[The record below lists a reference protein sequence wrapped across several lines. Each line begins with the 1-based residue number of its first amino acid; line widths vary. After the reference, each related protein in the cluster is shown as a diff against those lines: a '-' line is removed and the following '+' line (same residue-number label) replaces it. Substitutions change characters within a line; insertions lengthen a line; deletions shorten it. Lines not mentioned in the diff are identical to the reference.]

1 MRIAIIGQSNFAS
14 DVLEII
20 LGLPE
25 KPVVVGVFT
34 IPDKG
39 NREDV
44 LCNQSCLQLVLG
56 LIIFYLILF
65 LTAITAKKYNIP
77 VFKFAAWRKKGV
89 ALPEVLEQ
97 YRSVKANLNVL
108 PYCSQFIPMEVI
120 DGAEHGS
127 IAYHPSILPRHRGAS
142 AISWTL
148 IEGDE
153 LGGFTIFWADDGLDT
168 GPILLQRE
176 CKVEI
181 TDTLDSLY
189 KRFLYPEGVKAMGE
203 AVKMIING
211 TAPKITQPTEGATY
225 DPAMFREEN
234 QVLKFDGKT
243 GRQIYNFIRGLDST
257 PGALVYAVDDE
268 QETTAIRLFAAELLT
283 NEIPSGGKVVKFK
296 DEEAIKEGIIHDN
309 GLIIVGIDNQAVNV
323 QRLKVGNR
331 FLPASRYF
339 DQSNNETIVLD
350 LTPEEEQI
358 KEATKEIW
366 NNILKIEILDE
377 VDFFASGAG
386 SMDVVRLVEEV
397 KVLIK
402 IEELEN
408 EVVFLS
414 PTFVEFMSTVITIKR
429 TGGSQAPITVNYK
442 GVVLNANNREINV
455 PTQMFINNEFIDA
468 ENGQCLDIINPT
480 NEEVLCK
487 VAAASVN
494 DVNKAVEA
502 AHSAFYGPWSQLSAR
517 QRGQLLFKLADL
529 MEQHKEELATIEAL
543 DSGAVYTL
551 ALKTHVGMSIESFR
565 YFAGWTDKIEG
576 STIPT
581 TAARPNNIL
590 TFTKREPIGP
600 CAIIIPWNYP
610 LMMLAWKTAPCLA
623 AGNTVV
629 IKPAQVCP
637 LTALKFAEL
646 SVRAGFPPGVIN
658 IVTGKGSLAGQAMS
672 THPLIRKLGFTGST
686 EVGKT
691 IMKSCAES
699 NLKKCS
705 LELGGKSPLIIF
717 GDCDLDKAVRIGAQ
731 SVFFNKGENCIAAGR
746 LFVDEMIH
754 DIFVER
760 VVADIKKMVIG
771 DPLNRSTSHG

>member
-1 MRIAIIGQSNFAS
+1 M
-14 DVLEII
+14 
-20 LGLPE
+20 
-25 KPVVVGVFT
+25 
-34 IPDKG
+34 
-39 NREDV
+39 
-44 LCNQSCLQLVLG
+44 
-56 LIIFYLILF
+56 
-65 LTAITAKKYNIP
+65 
-77 VFKFAAWRKKGV
+77 FKFAAWRKKGV
-89 ALPEVLEQ
+89 ALPEILEQ

-148 IEGDE
+148 IEGDDI
-153 LGGFTIFWADDGLDT
+153 GGFTIFWADDGLDT
-168 GPILLQRE
+168 GPILLTRE

-203 AVKMIING
+203 AVKMICTG

-234 QVLKFDGKT
+234 QVLKFEGKT
-243 GRQIYNFIRGLDST
+243 GKEIYNFIRGLDST
-257 PGALVYAVDDE
+257 PGALVYAIDDE
-268 QETTAIRLFAAELLT
+268 EEKTSVRLFAAELLKE
-283 NEIPSGGKVVKFK
+283 NVASGKVIKFK
-296 DEEAIKEGIIHDN
+296 DQETIKEGMIHEK
-309 GLIIVGIDNQAVNV
+309 GLVIVGTDNQAVNI
-323 QRLKVGNR
+323 QRLKVGSR
-331 FLPASRYF
+331 FMPASKYF
-339 DQSNNETIVLD
+339 DQTNNEALVLD
-350 LTPEEEQI
+350 LTSEEEQI
-358 KEATKEIW
+358 RDATKQIW
-366 NNILKIEILDE
+366 GNILKIEILDE
-377 VDFFASGAG
+377 VDFFACGAG

-397 KVLIK
+397 KELIK
-402 IEELEN
+402 VQNLEN

-414 PTFVEFMSTVITIKR
+414 PTFMEFISTIITIKR
-429 TGGSQAPITVNYK
+429 TGVTQAPITVNYK
-442 GVVLNANNREINV
+442 GIVLNANNREISV
-455 PTQMFINNEFIDA
+455 PTQMFINNEFVDA
-468 ENGQCLDIINPT
+468 ENNQCLDIINPA

-487 VAAASVN
+487 VAAATVN
-494 DVNKAVEA
+494 DVNKAVDA
-502 AHSAFYGPWSQLSAR
+502 AHTAFYGPWSQLSAR

-551 ALKTHVGMSIESFR
+551 ALKTHVGMSIESLR

-581 TAARPNNIL
+581 SAARPNNIL
-590 TFTKREPIGP
+590 TYTKREPIGP

-610 LMMLAWKTAPCLA
+610 LMMLAWKVAPCLA

-691 IMKSCAES
+691 IMKACAES

-717 GDCDLDKAVRIGAQ
+717 GDCDLDKAVRLGAQ

-746 LFVDEMIH
+746 LFIDETIH
-754 DIFVER
+754 DTFVER
-760 VVADIKKMVIG
+760 VVADIKKIVIG

>member
-1 MRIAIIGQSNFAS
+1 
-14 DVLEII
+14 
-20 LGLPE
+20 
-25 KPVVVGVFT
+25 
-34 IPDKG
+34 
-39 NREDV
+39 
-44 LCNQSCLQLVLG
+44 
-56 LIIFYLILF
+56 
-65 LTAITAKKYNIP
+65 
-77 VFKFAAWRKKGV
+77 
-89 ALPEVLEQ
+89 
-97 YRSVKANLNVL
+97 
-108 PYCSQFIPMEVI
+108 MEVI

-148 IEGDE
+148 IEGDTI
-153 LGGFTIFWADDGLDT
+153 GGFTIFWADDGLDT

-176 CKVEI
+176 CKVEL

-203 AVKMIING
+203 AVKLIVHG
-211 TAPKITQPTEGATY
+211 TAPKIVQPIEGATY

-234 QVLKFDGKT
+234 QVLKFEDRT
-243 GRQIYNFIRGLDST
+243 GAQIYNFIRGLDST
-257 PGALVYAVDDE
+257 PGALVYAVNE
-268 QETTAIRLFAAELLT
+268 EGEETAIRLFGAQLFSG
-283 NEIPSGGKVVKFK
+283 EIPSGQPVKL
-296 DEEAIKEGIIHDN
+296 KEGDKIIEGNVHEN
-309 GLIIVGIDNQAVNV
+309 GLLLIGKDNQAVNV
-323 QRLKVGNR
+323 QRLKIGNR
-331 FLPASRYF
+331 FVAASKYF
-339 DQSNNETIVLD
+339 DQQSSNEVVLD

-397 KVLIK
+397 KELIK
-402 IEELEN
+402 IEDLEN

-414 PTFVEFMSTVITIKR
+414 PTFIEFVSSVITIKR
-429 TGGSQAPITVNYK
+429 TGGNQVPIKVDYK
-442 GVVLNANNREINV
+442 GVILNANNREISV
-455 PTQMFINNEFIDA
+455 PTQMFINNEFVDA
-468 ENGQCLDIINPT
+468 ENNQCLDIINPT

-487 VAAASVN
+487 VAAASVS

-517 QRGQLLFKLADL
+517 QRGQLLYKLADL

-576 STIPT
+576 ATIPT
-581 TAARPNNIL
+581 SAARPNNIL

-610 LMMLAWKTAPCLA
+610 LMMLAWKVAPCLA

-658 IVTGKGSLAGQAMS
+658 IVTGKGSLAGQALS

-717 GDCDLDKAVRIGAQ
+717 GDCDLDKAVRLGAQ

-746 LFVDEMIH
+746 LFVDETIH
-754 DIFVER
+754 DTFVEKI
-760 VVADIKKMVIG
+760 VADIKKIVIG